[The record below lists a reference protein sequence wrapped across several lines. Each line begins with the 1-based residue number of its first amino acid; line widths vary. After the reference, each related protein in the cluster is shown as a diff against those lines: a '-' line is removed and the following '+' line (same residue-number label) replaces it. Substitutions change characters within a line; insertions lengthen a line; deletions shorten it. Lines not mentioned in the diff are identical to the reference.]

1 MHQRQK
7 EQPDVTSSG
16 FSGLNE
22 VKVSALMQTPFACGL
37 RRGRL
42 SNRRRFGSHR
52 PEPEEAPQRSGR
64 PQLARL
70 GDYGLAIRQT
80 LRAQKG

>member
-1 MHQRQK
+1 MHQRPK

-37 RRGRL
+37 RRGRS
-42 SNRRRFGSHR
+42 SNRHRFGAIR
-52 PEPEEAPQRSGR
+52 PEPEEAPPCCDGS
-64 PQLARL
+64 QLARL